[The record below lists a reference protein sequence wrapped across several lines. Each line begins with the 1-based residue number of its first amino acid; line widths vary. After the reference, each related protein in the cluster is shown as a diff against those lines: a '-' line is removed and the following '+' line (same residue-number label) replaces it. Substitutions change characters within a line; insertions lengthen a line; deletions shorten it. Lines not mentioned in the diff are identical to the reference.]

1 MSSKTM
7 GQRQKTTA
15 TLEQPKYVW
24 MLKME
29 RGSDCEGE
37 GILPMVFT
45 TKEKAMAAMPNMM
58 DEHCLMGSDW
68 RCGLKEFGG
77 GDEEDDGGF

>member
-1 MSSKTM
+1 M